1 MFAYLRGI
9 IQYKEMT
16 GTATDRLV
24 LDVGGI
30 GYEIHTS
37 HATLLRVGD
46 IGEEIT
52 IFTSLVI
59 RESDWTIFGFRNQDE
74 KAIFEILQSVS
85 GVGPKVAMAIIA
97 TLSVKDLCQA
107 VLDEDHKMIS
117 QAPGVGPKLAQR
129 LVLELRSKI
138 EAWQEKNGLA
148 LTLAAPTQTVGLN
161 EVRDILEGLG
171 YTPTE
176 ISMVL
181 KKAQEENIGSEV
193 EDLVRFSLKALGSAA
208 KA

>member
-1 MFAYLRGI
+1 
-9 IQYKEMT
+9 
-16 GTATDRLV
+16 
-24 LDVGGI
+24 
-30 GYEIHTS
+30 
-37 HATLLRVGD
+37 
-46 IGEEIT
+46 
-52 IFTSLVI
+52 I
-59 RESDWTIFGFRNQDE
+59 READWTIFGFRNQDE
-74 KAIFEILQSVS
+74 KGIFEILQSVS

-107 VLDEDHKMIS
+107 VLEEDHKMIS

-129 LVLELRSKI
+129 LVLELHSKI
-138 EAWQEKNGLA
+138 ETWQEKNGLA
-148 LTLAAPTQTVGLN
+148 LALSTPTQTVGLN
-161 EVRDILEGLG
+161 EVREILEGLG

-193 EDLVRFSLKALGSAA
+193 EDLVRFSLKALGSTA